1 MSDNNTLGLDF
12 TQPESPDLTDN
23 DPETKTETTPSKD
36 KKKPYVNPERVKTG
50 GSQRVC
56 STSAAVL

>member
-23 DPETKTETTPSKD
+23 DPETTPTKD

-50 GSQRVC
+50 GSQRVRFRA
-56 STSAAVL
+56 TTL